1 MSTHRATPEEELIAR
16 VLEARGLEADPERNA
31 AVAPALRSLLG
42 RLLRLREA
50 LPSGAAPPPQ
60 RLDPPSR

>member
-1 MSTHRATPEEELIAR
+1 MKKRREPEEELLAR
-16 VLEARGLEADPERNA
+16 VLEARGLEAAPERIA
-31 AVAPALRSLLG
+31 AMAPPLRSLLG

-60 RLDPPSR
+60 PLDRPGR

>member
-1 MSTHRATPEEELIAR
+1 MKARRPPEEEQLAR
-16 VLEARGLEADPERNA
+16 VLEARGLESDPERIA
-31 AVAPALRSLLG
+31 AAAPGLKSLIE

-60 RLDPPSR
+60 HLDPPSS

>member
-1 MSTHRATPEEELIAR
+1 MKARRQPEEELLSRA
-16 VLEARGLEADPERNA
+16 LTARGLEADAARIA
-31 AVAPALRSLLG
+31 AVAPALHSLLG

-60 RLDPPSR
+60 HLDPPSR

>member
-1 MSTHRATPEEELIAR
+1 MSTRRAPEEELLAR
-16 VLEARGLEADPERNA
+16 VLESRGLEADPERNA

-60 RLDPPSR
+60 HLDPPARG